1 VDEQGRRDEAGH
13 EPEETAAMRRAR
25 LCFLLLIAAFL
36 CACQS
41 DRLTQDVRMLQYYVA
56 DVQARQAEL
65 QAQIGRFDGEDW
77 RDVVPEVRRA
87 AEKLNVSLEALA
99 TCAEDARAAAGVA
112 AVDYSDLV
120 NGK

>member
-1 VDEQGRRDEAGH
+1 
-13 EPEETAAMRRAR
+13 
-25 LCFLLLIAAFL
+25 
-36 CACQS
+36 
-41 DRLTQDVRMLQYYVA
+41 MLQYYVA